1 MPSILVRKPWRH
13 LQYQTNVPY
22 YSDITTISYYNPTN
36 PQAVEV
42 CSINSASNNHQ
53 IQWTWNTILK
63 TMLFFMKYQK
73 VPSKSPSNVLYF
85 FWLFH
90 LWRPARWDVSNPLK
104 AVKSWVRARW
114 GPGSREDGEGKLV
127 VEACWKRHRVEQD
140 HVNSAKWPAREHD
153 DSSPSYC
160 QTHIVT

>member
-1 MPSILVRKPWRH
+1 VPSILARKPWHH

-22 YSDITTISYYNPTN
+22 YSDITTISYNPTN

-63 TMLFFMKYQK
+63 TMLFFMKYHK
-73 VPSKSPSNVLYF
+73 VPSKSPSNHHQMSYF

-90 LWRPARWDVSNPLK
+90 LWWPARWDVSNPLK

-114 GPGSREDGEGKLV
+114 GPGSREDGDGNWESLILYWDKPYIYI
-127 VEACWKRHRVEQD
+127 
-140 HVNSAKWPAREHD
+140 NI
-153 DSSPSYC
+153 SYVY
-160 QTHIVT
+160 IGIPIS